1 MLAILDCDEL
11 EIDPDEL
18 SRQLIDDKPMI
29 SAVVADDDF
38 C

>member
-11 EIDPDEL
+11 EIDPDDL
-18 SRQLIDDKPMI
+18 LRQLIDDKPMI
-29 SAVVADDDF
+29 SAVVVDDDF